1 MSIVFLG
8 TPEFAVPSLRAL
20 LNSGED
26 IRLVVTQTDK
36 RKGRGHILSPPP
48 VKIAALKAGL
58 EVVQP
63 VTLKDNVFIDRL
75 TSIRPEFIAVVAYG
89 KILTKT
95 ILEIPEQGCIN
106 VHASLLPRYRGAA
119 PIQWAIINGEKKT
132 GVTTMVVTEKLDTG
146 PILLQEE
153 EDIRN
158 DDTAESL
165 GRRLSELGASLLIK
179 TLKGMRDGP
188 VKPVEQAGETNY
200 VPTIK
205 KRDGL
210 IDWTKSALEISN
222 LVRGMWPWPSAY
234 CHINDE
240 SVRILKARPVDGDN
254 VPGVIARISNNELI
268 IGTGHGLLSVLELQ
282 PSGKKPMPVSA
293 FLQGRKL
300 REGIRIQ

>member
-89 KILTKT
+89 RILTKT

-146 PILLQEE
+146 PILLQKE
-153 EDIRN
+153 EDIRY

-179 TLKGMRDGP
+179 TLKGIRDGS

-200 VPTIK
+200 VSAIK

-210 IDWTKSALEISN
+210 IDWTKSAPEISN
-222 LVRGMWPWPSAY
+222 LVRGMWPWPGAY

-240 SVRILKARPVDGDN
+240 SVRFLKAQPVDGDSA
-254 VPGVIARISNNELI
+254 PGVIARISNNELI

-293 FLQGRKL
+293 FIQGRKL

>member
-89 KILTKT
+89 RILTKT

-146 PILLQEE
+146 PILLQKE
-153 EDIRN
+153 EDIRD

-179 TLKGMRDGP
+179 TLKGMRDGS

-210 IDWTKSALEISN
+210 IDWTKSAPEISN
-222 LVRGMWPWPSAY
+222 LVRGMWPWPGAY
-234 CHINDE
+234 CHMNDE

-254 VPGVIARISNNELI
+254 APGVIARINNNELI

-293 FLQGRKL
+293 FIQGRKL

>member
-1 MSIVFLG
+1 MSIIFLG
-8 TPEFAVPSLRAL
+8 TPEFAVPSMRAL

-63 VTLKDNVFIDRL
+63 VTLKDNLFTDRL

-89 KILTKT
+89 RILTKT
-95 ILEIPEQGCIN
+95 ILEIPERGCIN

-132 GVTTMVVTEKLDTG
+132 GVTTMIVTEKLDTG
-146 PILLQEE
+146 PILLQKE
-153 EDIRN
+153 EDIRD

-179 TLKGMRDGP
+179 TLKGMRDGS
-188 VKPVEQAGETNY
+188 VMPVEQAGITNY
-200 VPTIK
+200 VPVIK

-210 IDWTKSALEISN
+210 IDWEKSAPEISN
-222 LVRGMWPWPSAY
+222 LVRGMRPWPGAY

-240 SVRILKARPVDGDN
+240 SVRILKARRVDGDSA
-254 VPGVIARISNNELI
+254 PGVIASISNNELI

-300 REGIRIQ
+300 REGTRIQ

>member
-8 TPEFAVPSLRAL
+8 TPEFAVPSMRAL

-48 VKIAALKAGL
+48 VKIAASKAGL

-146 PILLQEE
+146 PILLQKE
-153 EDIRN
+153 EDIRD

-179 TLKGMRDGP
+179 TLKGMRDGS
-188 VKPVEQAGETNY
+188 VKPVEQAGGTNY

-210 IDWTKSALEISN
+210 IDWTKSAPEISN
-222 LVRGMWPWPSAY
+222 LVRGMWPWPGAY
-234 CHINDE
+234 CHMNDE

-254 VPGVIARISNNELI
+254 APGVIARINNNELI

-293 FLQGRKL
+293 FIQGRKL

>member
-89 KILTKT
+89 RILTKT

-153 EDIRN
+153 EDIRD

-210 IDWTKSALEISN
+210 IDWTKSAPEISN